1 MKMKL
6 ARVALLWL
14 CIIEMEAF
22 FSNKPNYNLI
32 WSISAF
38 IITIIATACFEVKEE
53 TFTKQVENDLFYF
66 MALQGAPISF

>member
-6 ARVALLWL
+6 ARAALLLL
-14 CIIEMEAF
+14 CPFGMALF

-53 TFTKQVENDLFYF
+53 TFTKQVENDLFY
-66 MALQGAPISF
+66 GITRRTY